1 MAELYPNA
9 RIATQNLAPAFTSF
23 KIVVQEFNLNISQA
37 PLLCPVSS
45 RTPDTGNRRTK
56 LT

>member
-9 RIATQNLAPAFTSF
+9 RIDTQNLAPAFTSF

-37 PLLCPVSS
+37 PLLCPAASTPLLPNS
-45 RTPDTGNRRTK
+45 RYWQ
-56 LT
+56 